1 MPAPKFASASRASII
16 PLLLIIFVAGMYV
29 GLLFNQG
36 SGTSVNETAL
46 VQRIGALES
55 QVAALQSQINDMQA
69 RNLTVQ
75 SINQVYL
82 SVRDSIVTVSGLVQS
97 TDIFGRTSY
106 TSVIGSGF
114 VVNLTGESLI
124 VTNYHVVSGVVNG
137 SVTFVDGEAY
147 SFEVIGLDKYSDL
160 AVLRASAPA
169 EKLVPLTIASSSSLS
184 VGDLVIAIGNPYGLE
199 STMTSGIVSQINRAI
214 QTETAGNFSIA
225 GVIQITAPINPGNS
239 GGPLLDYQGRVVGI
253 TTAIITGSQN
263 VGFAI
268 PSDTIIREFASLVE
282 TGGYVHPYLGI
293 TGYSLNYAA
302 SRALGLNQT
311 WGVLVQTVISG
322 GPADRAGI
330 RGGNQSV
337 TVGGDLIRAGG
348 DIILYIDG
356 VKIKSMDELSSY
368 LVTRYPG
375 QQIALTVLRDG
386 AVREIRATLGARP

>member
-1 MPAPKFASASRASII
+1 MSAPKFASASRASII
-16 PLLLIIFVAGMYV
+16 PLLLIIFVAGMYA
-29 GLLFNQG
+29 GLIFNRG
-36 SGTSVNETAL
+36 PEFSVNETAL

-55 QVAALQSQINDMQA
+55 QVAALQSQINEMQA

-82 SVRDSIVTVSGLVQS
+82 SVKDSIVTVSGIIQS
-97 TDIFGRTSY
+97 TDLFGRTSY

-114 VVNLTGESLI
+114 VVNLTGEPL
-124 VTNYHVVSGVVNG
+124 VMTNYHVVSGVVNG

-147 SFEVIGLDKYSDL
+147 PFEVIGLDKYSDL

-169 EKLVPLTIASSSSLS
+169 EKLVPLTIASSSGLS

-199 STMTSGIVSQINRAI
+199 STMTSGIVSQLNRAI
-214 QTETAGNFSIA
+214 QTETASNFSIA

-239 GGPLLDYQGRVVGI
+239 GGPLLDSQGRVVGI

-302 SRALGLNQT
+302 SRAMGLNQS

-337 TVGGDLIRAGG
+337 TVGGDSIRAGG
-348 DIILYIDG
+348 DVILYIDG

-375 QQIALTVLRDG
+375 QRITITVLRDG
-386 AVREIRATLGARP
+386 AVREIPATLGARP